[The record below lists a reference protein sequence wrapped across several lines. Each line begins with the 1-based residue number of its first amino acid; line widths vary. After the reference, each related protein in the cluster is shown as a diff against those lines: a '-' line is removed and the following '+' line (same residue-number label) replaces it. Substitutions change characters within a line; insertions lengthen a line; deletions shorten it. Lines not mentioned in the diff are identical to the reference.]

1 MDMSSLVAANMPAK
15 ATPPRMDAKA
25 EDRYYAGQL
34 KLTPPNFRVLGSIAM
49 MALAIL
55 IVMGT

>member
-34 KLTPPNFRVLGSIAM
+34 ELPQPNFRVLGSIAM

-55 IVMGT
+55 IGMGT

>member
-1 MDMSSLVAANMPAK
+1 MDISSLVAANMPAK

-25 EDRYYAGQL
+25 ENRYYAGQL
-34 KLTPPNFRVLGSIAM
+34 KLTPPNFRVLGSVAM
-49 MALAIL
+49 TAVAIL